1 MSLDRKQSVS
11 LNDSQSEYSTNKF
24 VKLLILSETINI
36 FYINQSADSYL
47 LTFEIWVIYNQLS

>member
-11 LNDSQSEYSTNKF
+11 LNDSQSEYSTNKL